1 MSPPKRWNI
10 NVIVIKYFLNFE
22 NVQNNGPVEII
33 SEILLYD
40 NDNILFDHKVFVMD
54 IAVVVMEAQ

>member
-1 MSPPKRWNI
+1 MEYQCNC
-10 NVIVIKYFLNFE
+10 NKYFLNFE

-54 IAVVVMEAQ
+54 IAVVVMETQ